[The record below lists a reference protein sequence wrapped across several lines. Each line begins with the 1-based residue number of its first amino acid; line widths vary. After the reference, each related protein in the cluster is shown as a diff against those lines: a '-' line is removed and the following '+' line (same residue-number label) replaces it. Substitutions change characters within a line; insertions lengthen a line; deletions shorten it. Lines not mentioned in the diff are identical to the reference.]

1 MKERPS
7 NSVCVHVVE
16 NITQPIFFN
25 EKQKQEMVL
34 ISELKKK
41 EGEII
46 IN

>member
-7 NSVCVHVVE
+7 NSVCVHEAE